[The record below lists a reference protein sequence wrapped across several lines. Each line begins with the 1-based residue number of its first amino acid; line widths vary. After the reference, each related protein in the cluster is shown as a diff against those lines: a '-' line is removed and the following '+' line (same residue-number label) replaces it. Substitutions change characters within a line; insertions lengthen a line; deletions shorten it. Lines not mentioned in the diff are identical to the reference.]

1 MTIPLEQANM
11 IVFLAVLVSG
21 VWHPTWGWAMDDR
34 YDPRY
39 HFVAPQE
46 DAGRGISAW
55 QACNKQ
61 KHIMKDKFPQLKF
74 SCQEAL

>member
-1 MTIPLEQANM
+1 MTTRQEQVDM
-11 IVFLAVLVSG
+11 GVFLAVLVSG
-21 VWHPTWGWAMDDR
+21 VWYPTWGWAMDDR

-61 KHIMKDKFPQLKF
+61 KQIMKEKHPQLKF
-74 SCQEAL
+74 SCQETL